1 MTQCFQINPGDNTAV
16 LLDDAAAGDEIGIV
30 GGSATIVLQ
39 QDIEYGHKI
48 ALGAIPAGA
57 AVIKYGIGIGHSTQP
72 IRAGEW
78 VHLHNCASDYDERS
92 ATLDVHTGAV
102 TDTVYE

>member
-1 MTQCFQINPGDNTAV
+1 MTQCFQINPRDNTAV
-16 LLDDAAAGDEIGIV
+16 LLDDAAAGEAIGII
-30 GGSATIVLQ
+30 GGGTIVLQ

-48 ALGAIPAGA
+48 ALADMPPGA
-57 AVIKYGIGIGHSTQP
+57 AVIKYGIGIGHSTRP
-72 IRAGEW
+72 INAGEW

>member
-1 MTQCFQINPGDNTAV
+1 MVKCFQINPADNTAV
-16 LLDDAAAGDEIGIV
+16 LLDDAEAGDEIEIV
-30 GGSATIVLQ
+30 GGAGSIVLE
-39 QDIEYGHKI
+39 QDIEYGHKV
-48 ALGAIPAGA
+48 ALVDISAGE
-57 AVIKYGIGIGHSTQP
+57 AVVKYGICIGQSTQP

-78 VHLHNCASDYDERS
+78 VHLHNCASDYDKRS

>member
-1 MTQCFQINPGDNTAV
+1 MAKCFQINPQDNTAV
-16 LLDDAAAGDEIGIV
+16 LLDDAAAGDEIEIV
-30 GGSATIVLQ
+30 GGAGAIVLQ
-39 QDIEYGHKI
+39 QDIEYGHKV
-48 ALGAIPAGA
+48 ALATIPAGE
-57 AVIKYGIGIGHSTQP
+57 AVVKYGIRIGYSTHS

-78 VHLHNCASDYDERS
+78 VHLHNCASDYDQRS

>member
-16 LLDDAAAGDEIGIV
+16 LLDDAAAGEEIGIIGS
-30 GGSATIVLQ
+30 GGAIVLR

-48 ALGAIPAGA
+48 ALVDIPAGA
-57 AVIKYGIGIGHSTQP
+57 AVTKYGISIGHSTQL
-72 IRAGEW
+72 ITAGEW
-78 VHLHNCASDYDERS
+78 VHLHNCSSDYDERS

>member
-1 MTQCFQINPGDNTAV
+1 MTQCFQINSRDNTAV
-16 LLDDAAAGDEIGIV
+16 LLDDAAAGEEIEIV
-30 GGSATIVLQ
+30 GGAGTIVLR

-48 ALGAIPAGA
+48 ALVDIPAGA
-57 AVIKYGIGIGHSTQP
+57 AVIKYGIGIGHSIQP
-72 IRAGEW
+72 IRAGDW

>member
-1 MTQCFQINPGDNTAV
+1 MVKCFQINPLDNTAV
-16 LLDDAAAGDEIGIV
+16 LLDDAAAGDEIEIL
-30 GGSATIVLQ
+30 GGMGTIVLR
-39 QDIEYGHKI
+39 QDIEYGHKV
-48 ALGAIPAGA
+48 ALVDMPAGKA
-57 AVIKYGIGIGHSTQP
+57 IVKYGIGIGHSTQP
-72 IRAGEW
+72 IKVGDW

>member
-1 MTQCFQINPGDNTAV
+1 MDKCFQINPVDNTAV
-16 LLDDAAAGDEIGIV
+16 LLNDAAAGDEIKIV
-30 GGSATIVLQ
+30 GGSGKIVLK
-39 QDIEYGHKI
+39 QDIEYGHKV
-48 ALGAIPAGA
+48 ALTDIPSGE
-57 AVIKYGIGIGHSTQP
+57 AVVKYGINIGHSTQP

-78 VHLHNCASDYDERS
+78 IHLHNCASDYDERS